1 MRAPELIVTRAV
13 VEDMVRLA
21 AEEVPGVLRLG
32 YGGPAL
38 RTMLRGAPVRVRL
51 DGGRATVRVVVIAR
65 PSQSL
70 VTVSSQVRAA
80 VASACERLLGLEAA
94 SVSVLVDGVGG

>member
-1 MRAPELIVTRAV
+1 MRAPELVVTRAV

-21 AEEVPGVLRLG
+21 AEEVPGVLRVG
-32 YGGPAL
+32 RGGPPWDSAF
-38 RTMLRGAPVRVRL
+38 RGAAVRVRL
-51 DGGRATVRVVVIAR
+51 EAGRATVHVVLIAR
-65 PSQSL
+65 PSHSL

-80 VASACERLLGLEAA
+80 VTSACERLLGLDAA